1 MKPEE
6 FAIKPKFCLNQ
17 KTREFME
24 KLKEEERKKELIE
37 NDEDS
42 EDKNTKEKDR

>member
-1 MKPEE
+1 
-6 FAIKPKFCLNQ
+6 
-17 KTREFME
+17 ME

-42 EDKNTKEKDR
+42 EDKNTKEKDKDNNGLTFNINGEEKILFLR